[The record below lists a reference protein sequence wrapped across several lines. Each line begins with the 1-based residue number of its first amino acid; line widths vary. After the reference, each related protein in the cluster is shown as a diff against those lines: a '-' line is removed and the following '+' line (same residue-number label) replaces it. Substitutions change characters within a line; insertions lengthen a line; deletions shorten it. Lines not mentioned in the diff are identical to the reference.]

1 MSTGFRNEKGRQL
14 RRPLW
19 NYRGSLEIKG
29 EGRSSSPLS
38 WGNWKWSAQ
47 GSPVIFIDSPATPI
61 HPKSACR
68 HLFRSRIKTVRPRLA
83 QEAQKA
89 IPSADNASLD

>member
-1 MSTGFRNEKGRQL
+1 LEVV
-14 RRPLW
+14 
-19 NYRGSLEIKG
+19 GS
-29 EGRSSSPLS
+29 
-38 WGNWKWSAQ
+38 

-61 HPKSACR
+61 HLKSACR